1 MTNFSKNNH
10 FPYLYLAMNLFGHF
24 GSEVLATFLY
34 EYLNLQSILF
44 IRESTK
50 YKVIILF
57 EELSSMISERL
68 ECIFY

>member
-1 MTNFSKNNH
+1 
-10 FPYLYLAMNLFGHF
+10 MNLFGHF

-50 YKVIILF
+50 CKVIILF
-57 EELSSMISERL
+57 EELSSTIPEQL
-68 ECIFY
+68 ECIFC